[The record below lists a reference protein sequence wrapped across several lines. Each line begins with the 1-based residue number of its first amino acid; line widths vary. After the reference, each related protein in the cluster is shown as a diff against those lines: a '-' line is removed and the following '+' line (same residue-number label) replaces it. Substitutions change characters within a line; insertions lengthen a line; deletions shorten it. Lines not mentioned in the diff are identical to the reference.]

1 MEKRLILNIELFS
14 IIRNEIM
21 ACYYIQGAK
30 KLTIYK
36 LRLMC
41 NIHELPVIPKGVNL
55 EDNAY
60 SLK

>member
-1 MEKRLILNIELFS
+1 
-14 IIRNEIM
+14 M